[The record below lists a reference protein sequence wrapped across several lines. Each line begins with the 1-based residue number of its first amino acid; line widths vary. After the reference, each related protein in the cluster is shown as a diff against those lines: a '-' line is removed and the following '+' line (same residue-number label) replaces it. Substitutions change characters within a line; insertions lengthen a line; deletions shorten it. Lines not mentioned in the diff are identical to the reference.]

1 MSDDNKLRVNFHS
14 QRIFQTG
21 ISKAYNSL
29 KSKTHSL
36 ILKHLACTK
45 IPVTSCP
52 TKIPLSMLLPRLISR
67 ASKSSALKTTVRFHS
82 FNTGTT
88 SDELTHFAE
97 LADSWWDVNGPQR
110 ILHKMNLLRLDF
122 IFTMLKSN
130 WSEIPHS
137 NASIEDSKKEF
148 LPGYSFDLLPNE
160 ELKKKF
166 TSKVQTHEQKL
177 FNNEGTGPQFEVLD
191 VGCGGGI
198 LSECLA
204 RLPFTKKVRGIDL
217 SPDVLAVAE
226 AHRQKDPKL
235 LNKLD
240 YRLKE
245 LGSLD
250 KSEEQFDII
259 TLFEVLEHVEY
270 PAEVLN
276 QALERLRPGG
286 WMFMSTINRT
296 AVSYFT
302 TIFVGE
308 HLLNI
313 VPKGTHTLSK
323 YINESELREWFN
335 NRSDC
340 DVISSEGCLYIP
352 AYGWK
357 MTGSVQMGN
366 YFMAV
371 RKRS

>member
-1 MSDDNKLRVNFHS
+1 MLRLRTAANC
-14 QRIFQTG
+14 
-21 ISKAYNSL
+21 
-29 KSKTHSL
+29 
-36 ILKHLACTK
+36 LARAGRPSVSY
-45 IPVTSCP
+45 IPV
-52 TKIPLSMLLPRLISR
+52 RHH
-67 ASKSSALKTTVRFHS
+67 SS
-82 FNTGTT
+82 NTGTT
-88 SDELTHFAE
+88 SDELSHFAQ

-122 IFTMLKSN
+122 IFNMLKAN

-137 NASIEDSKKEF
+137 NYQNDKKEF
-148 LPGYSFDLLPNE
+148 IPGYSFDLLPTP
-160 ELKKKF
+160 ELQKHF
-166 TSKVQTHEQKL
+166 SGKVSAHEKQL
-177 FNNEGTGPQFEVLD
+177 FNTASENGPQFEVLD

-204 RLPFTKKVRGIDL
+204 RLPFTKRVRGIDL

-226 AHRQKDPKL
+226 AHRKKDPIL
-235 LNKLD
+235 ADKLD
-240 YRLKE
+240 YRLAE

-250 KSEEQFDII
+250 KAEEQFDII

-270 PAEVLN
+270 PSEVLS
-276 QALERLRPGG
+276 QALDRLRPGG
-286 WMFMSTINRT
+286 WMFLSTINRT
-296 AVSYFT
+296 PISYFT

-335 NRSDC
+335 ARDDC

-357 MTGSVQMGN
+357 FTGSKSIGN
-366 YFMAV
+366 YFMAI
-371 RKRS
+371 RKKK

>member
-1 MSDDNKLRVNFHS
+1 MFRTRIAPIARNHRVALQFFRNHS
-14 QRIFQTG
+14 
-21 ISKAYNSL
+21 
-29 KSKTHSL
+29 
-36 ILKHLACTK
+36 
-45 IPVTSCP
+45 
-52 TKIPLSMLLPRLISR
+52 
-67 ASKSSALKTTVRFHS
+67 SS
-82 FNTGTT
+82 TGTT
-88 SDELTHFAE
+88 SDELSHFAQ

-122 IFTMLKSN
+122 IFNMLKAN
-130 WSEIPHS
+130 WDEIPNS
-137 NASIEDSKKEF
+137 NYKQSEKEF
-148 LPGYSFDLLPNE
+148 IPGYSFELLPTE
-160 ELKKKF
+160 ELKKHF
-166 TSKVQTHEQKL
+166 SDKVSFHESQL
-177 FNNEGTGPQFEVLD
+177 FKVPQFEVLD

-226 AHRQKDPKL
+226 AHKKKDPL
-235 LNKLD
+235 LADKLD
-240 YRLKE
+240 YRLAE

-250 KSEEQFDII
+250 KTKEQYDII

-270 PAEVLN
+270 PSEVLS
-276 QALERLRPGG
+276 QAIDRLKPGG
-286 WMFMSTINRT
+286 WMFLSTINRT
-296 AVSYFT
+296 PISYFT

-335 NRSDC
+335 NRQDC

-357 MTGSVQMGN
+357 LTGSPNVGN
-366 YFMAV
+366 YFMAI
-371 RKRS
+371 RKRK

>member
-1 MSDDNKLRVNFHS
+1 MRN
-14 QRIFQTG
+14 I
-21 ISKAYNSL
+21 I
-29 KSKTHSL
+29 
-36 ILKHLACTK
+36 
-45 IPVTSCP
+45 
-52 TKIPLSMLLPRLISR
+52 
-67 ASKSSALKTTVRFHS
+67 RFHS
-82 FNTGTT
+82 SNTGTT
-88 SDELTHFAE
+88 SDELSHFAQ

-122 IFTMLKSN
+122 IFNMLKSN
-130 WSEIPHS
+130 WSEMPNS
-137 NASIEDSKKEF
+137 NADKMGVKKEF
-148 LPGYSFDLLPNE
+148 IPGYSFDLLPENVKE
-160 ELKKKF
+160 HYTE
-166 TSKVQTHEQKL
+166 KVQAYEQSLLGKTK
-177 FNNEGTGPQFEVLD
+177 GAGPQFEVLD

-204 RLPFTKKVRGIDL
+204 RLPFTKRVRGIDL

-235 LNKLD
+235 AHKLD
-240 YRLKE
+240 YRLCE

-250 KSEEQFDII
+250 KSKEQYDMI

-276 QALERLRPGG
+276 QALDRLRPGG

-296 AVSYFT
+296 PISYFT

-308 HLLNI
+308 DLLNI
-313 VPKGTHTLSK
+313 VPKGTHHLSK
-323 YINESELREWFN
+323 YINESELREWFDQ
-335 NRSDC
+335 RSDC

-357 MTGSVQMGN
+357 MVGSPHMGN

-371 RKRS
+371 RKHY